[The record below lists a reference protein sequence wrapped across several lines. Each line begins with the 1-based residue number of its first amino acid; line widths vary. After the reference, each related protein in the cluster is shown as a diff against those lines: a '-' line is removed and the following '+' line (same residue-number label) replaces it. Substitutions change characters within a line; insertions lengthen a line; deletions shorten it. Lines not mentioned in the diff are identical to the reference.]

1 MKYLSILIILLLFS
15 CSENEVSPC
24 YAMKLEMDKA
34 ARKVAVTRGT
44 PEYEQAKQEYLSIKS
59 QVEECYSR

>member
-1 MKYLSILIILLLFS
+1 MKPLILLLLLAFG

-24 YAMKLEMDKA
+24 YAMKQEMDKA
-34 ARKVAVTRGT
+34 ARKVAETRGT
-44 PEYEQAKQEYLSIKS
+44 DQYEAAKQEYLSIKS

>member
-1 MKYLSILIILLLFS
+1 MKPLLLILLLAFG
-15 CSENEVSPC
+15 CSEDEVSPC
-24 YAMKLEMDKA
+24 YAMKQEMDRA

-44 PEYEQAKQEYLSIKS
+44 DDYEQAKQEYLSIKR